1 MKFVL
6 DFNMVRLSIGLVSLI
21 GVNILLG
28 SIDAFFQGNFDKD
41 VFKKGFIKGL
51 VVAISFTVVY
61 FVGVL
66 NPDITLEI
74 AGQEM
79 TMIMAVNAI
88 LLIGF
93 GGYGVQVLAKLKN
106 MLLSKLEKPQ
116 DDEVAIYLTDDE
128 AEKLL
133 GSSETIPKIDY
144 TITEH
149 EAAEE

>member
-133 GSSETIPKIDY
+133 GSSETIPEIDY